1 MGLSTKGAANLPR
14 AEKATMTETQKK
26 WLFRTAALIVSVV
39 LAVIVWQRY
48 SALNGDDGMVSGNGR
63 IEAVEIDVASRT
75 PGRLHEV
82 LVNEGDFVTA
92 GQAIASMDTETLKAQ
107 LRQAEAQLQQ
117 ARSAIATAQSQL
129 AQRESDRAAAQAMV
143 AQREAELNAA
153 RSNLARALALAER
166 GFISPQAV
174 DDAQARL
181 QSAEAS
187 RAAAHAQVSASTA
200 AIASAQSQVEGAKSS
215 TEAAQAN
222 LERIQADMSD
232 SILKAPRDGRIQYLV
247 AQPGEIVGAGGR
259 ILNMVDLGDVY
270 MTFFLPT
277 AAAGRIAV
285 GSEVRIVLDAAP
297 QHVIPARISF
307 VADVAQFT
315 PKTVETASER
325 EKLMFRLR
333 AKIAPELLKKHIM
346 KVKTGLPG
354 VAYVKLDPAADW
366 PERLRTNLVQ

>member
-1 MGLSTKGAANLPR
+1 
-14 AEKATMTETQKK
+14 MTETQKK
-26 WLFRTAALIVSVV
+26 WLLRSAALIVSVV
-39 LAVIVWQRY
+39 LVTIIWQRY
-48 SALNGDDGMVSGNGR
+48 GALNGDNGIVSGNGR

-75 PGRLHEV
+75 PGRVKEV
-82 LVNEGDFVTA
+82 LVNEGDFVTG
-92 GQAIASMDTETLKAQ
+92 GQAIALMDTETLRAQ

-117 ARSAIATAQSQL
+117 VLSAIATAQSQL
-129 AQRESDRAAAQAMV
+129 AQRESDKAAAQAMV
-143 AQREAELNAA
+143 AQREVELNAA
-153 RSNLARALALAER
+153 RANLTRASALAER

-174 DDAQARL
+174 DDAKTRV

-187 RAAAHAQVSASTA
+187 LAAARAQVAASTA

-215 TEAAQAN
+215 AGAAQAN
-222 LERIQADMSD
+222 LERIQADID
-232 SILKAPRDGRIQYLV
+232 DATLKAPRDGRVQYLV
-247 AQPGEIVGAGGR
+247 AQPGEVVGGGGR
-259 ILNMVDLGDVY
+259 ILNMVDLSDVY

-333 AKIAPELLKKHIM
+333 ARIAPELLKKHIL

-354 VAYVKLDPAADW
+354 VAYVRLDATAEW
-366 PERLRTNLVQ
+366 PERLRMNLVQ

>member
-1 MGLSTKGAANLPR
+1 
-14 AEKATMTETQKK
+14 MTETQKK

-143 AQREAELNAA
+143 AQREAELRAA
-153 RSNLARALALAER
+153 RAHLSRSEDLAAK
-166 GFISPQAV
+166 GFLSPQAL
-174 DDAQARL
+174 DDERTRVASAQAA
-181 QSAEAS
+181 Q
-187 RAAAHAQVSASTA
+187 AAARAQVAAVDS

>member
-1 MGLSTKGAANLPR
+1 MAV
-14 AEKATMTETQKK
+14 TQRK
-26 WLFRTAALIVSVV
+26 WLFRTAALIISVV
-39 LAVIVWQRY
+39 VALIVWQRY
-48 SALNGDDGMVSGNGR
+48 SALNGDSGIVSGNGR
-63 IEAVEIDVASRT
+63 IEAVEIDVASRS

-82 LVNEGDFVTA
+82 LVKEGDFVTA

-107 LRQAEAQLQQ
+107 LHQAEAQLQQ
-117 ARSAIATAQSQL
+117 ARSAIATAQSLL
-129 AQRESDRAAAQAMV
+129 AQRESDKAAAQAIV

-153 RSNLARALALAER
+153 KSNLTRASALSGR
-166 GFISPQAV
+166 GFMSPQSV
-174 DDAQARL
+174 DDAKARL
-181 QSAEAS
+181 QSAKAS
-187 RAAAHAQVSASTA
+187 RAAAQAQVSAATA

-222 LERIQADMSD
+222 LERIQAEMSD

-354 VAYVKLDPAADW
+354 VAYVKLDPSADW
-366 PERLRTNLVQ
+366 PERLRTNVVQ